1 MSNNVIKLDKYRK
14 PKIYASD
21 IEGEFPELED
31 PIMIGWAEDE
41 DGNKSLHIV
50 SAVDTPEC
58 LWMID
63 LAQKIVDS
71 RPSSNVND
79 NE

>member
-1 MSNNVIKLDKYRK
+1 MSKNVIELDKHRK
-14 PKIYASD
+14 LKQPDYLP
-21 IEGEFPELED
+21 EYEVPELYNE
-31 PIMIGWAEDE
+31 IKIGWVDDK

-50 SAVDTPEC
+50 SEVDTDEC

-71 RPSSNVND
+71 RPATTL
-79 NE
+79 NENE